1 VSAGR
6 SARALLAAAILSAPA
21 STVAATLELLN
32 VTGWTSLDGGMTQ
45 VPFDLE
51 EVTNPDGS
59 RSVSGDGVSS
69 AATVEEITHY
79 AAGGLFASAAPGVL
93 KVEVDALAFIDAL
106 PFYHPRVIASAGAR
120 LTDNLLVTSSTLPNG
135 TPVDY
140 TVTLRVLIGHDVPV
154 WYKPSGGPA
163 PGTFTL
169 NLYYGA
175 SGGTNLFLPV
185 DFGGPSVSWPVAN
198 PISYTQPYPG
208 TAAVGD
214 SIPLYLNVAAGAQQ
228 WVTVGDSIYHQSH
241 IDASNS
247 IEVFVDAET
256 PGVELVAES
265 GHDYSIAAP
274 EPSAFAL
281 AVVAVA
287 TLAARRIS

>member
-1 VSAGR
+1 V
-6 SARALLAAAILSAPA
+6 LLAAAILAAPA
-21 STVAATLELLN
+21 FAGAATLE
-32 VTGWTSLDGGMTQ
+32 VTATGWTSLDGGTTQ
-45 VPFDLE
+45 VPFDLVE
-51 EVTNPDGS
+51 LTNPDGT

-79 AAGGLFASAAPGVL
+79 AAGSLFASAAPGVL
-93 KVEVDALAFIDAL
+93 EVKVDALAFIDAL

-120 LTDNLLVTSSTLPNG
+120 LTDNLVVTSPTLPNG
-135 TPVDY
+135 TPIDY
-140 TVTLRVLIGHDVPV
+140 TVTLRVWIGHDVPV

-169 NLYYGA
+169 NLYYGT

-185 DFGGPSVSWPVAN
+185 DFGGPSVSWPVDN

-214 SIPLYLNVAAGAQQ
+214 NIGLYLNVAAGAQQ
-228 WVTVGDSIYHQSH
+228 WVTVGDSIYHQTH
-241 IDASNS
+241 IDASNT
-247 IEVFVDAET
+247 IEVFVDSDT

-265 GHDYSIAAP
+265 GHDYSISAP
-274 EPSAFAL
+274 ESPASL
-281 AVVAVA
+281 SGWA
-287 TLAARRIS
+287 TLAALAAVPVLRARRC